1 MWITL
6 KANTVQFALMR
17 SLFLI
22 VLLANAALLVFGQGF
37 FGPPP
42 SENGREPRQLSERN
56 QHAIALGA
64 PQSII
69 QRR

>member
-1 MWITL
+1 
-6 KANTVQFALMR
+6 MR